1 MGRKRDR
8 TGIEGF
14 FDDLTGK
21 QGKVDLV
28 VETKPE
34 SKTVEKLETKTT
46 TDRRKTEPKADVERK
61 IEEPPKS
68 MTPTG
73 RPAGKKDGEG
83 PLKRRATLW
92 LPTELVDAYRDR
104 TWEER
109 CHLGELVERALREY
123 QERHWGEKSKSN
135 SG

>member
-8 TGIEGF
+8 TGIDGF
-14 FDDLTGK
+14 FDDLEEK
-21 QGKVDLV
+21 PGKVDSV
-28 VETKPE
+28 VETKPT
-34 SKTVEKLETKTT
+34 SKPVEKLETKTT
-46 TDRRKTEPKADVERK
+46 KDRRKTEPKADVERK
-61 IEEPPKS
+61 IEEPARS

-92 LPTELVDAYRDR
+92 LPVELVEAYRER
-104 TWEER
+104 TWQER

-123 QERHWGEKSKSN
+123 EDRNWGKDA
-135 SG
+135 